1 MKTFKLIVILLLAV
15 LVLIVVIQNQVPL
28 QVRFL
33 WLTGDVPGV
42 ILLFLTTLAGFII
55 GFSTALLIRHGK
67 KSHPGIKN
75 G

>member
-1 MKTFKLIVILLLAV
+1 MKTFKLVVILFLAI
-15 LVLIVVIQNQVPL
+15 LVLIVVVQNQVPL

-55 GFSTALLIRHGK
+55 GFITALLIRHGK
-67 KSHPGIKN
+67 RSHPGDKI